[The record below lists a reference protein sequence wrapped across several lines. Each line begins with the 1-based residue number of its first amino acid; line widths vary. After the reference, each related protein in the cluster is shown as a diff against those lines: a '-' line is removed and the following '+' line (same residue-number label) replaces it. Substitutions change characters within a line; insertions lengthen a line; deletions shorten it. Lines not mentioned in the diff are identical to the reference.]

1 MHFFCRTRSDQS
13 AFSRVPVWILS
24 EDSWFCACGRGRPE
38 WWRWVGLLRK
48 GIFALQGRFKCTV
61 CLLWMSTDLHLS
73 LPLQDSLPEKL
84 AVHEKNVKEFDAFV
98 ETLQWSDFPVLLQQ
112 FFLLGASWRTMSTNI
127 CHPCSAFCLALTI
140 SFHQVSFLWL
150 LFQQQVQLICWFSS
164 AAPLHSSGP
173 LFLFA
178 FSLEFMT
185 SRYTGSQTPM
195 YETHFLFSLFCV
207 EGPCEKLPSSSSKS
221 PMVWVPST

>member
-1 MHFFCRTRSDQS
+1 MQSLSIVNETWSAPFFAPPGLTTREAGSPWEKCQRVWCLCRN
-13 AFSRVPVWILS
+13 
-24 EDSWFCACGRGRPE
+24 
-38 WWRWVGLLRK
+38 
-48 GIFALQGRFKCTV
+48 
-61 CLLWMSTDLHLS
+61 
-73 LPLQDSLPEKL
+73 L
-84 AVHEKNVKEFDAFV
+84 AVKRFSSFAAA
-98 ETLQWSDFPVLLQQ
+98 VLL
-112 FFLLGASWRTMSTNI
+112 LGPSWRMMSTNI
-127 CHPCSAFCLALTI
+127 CHPCSTFCLALTV

-178 FSLEFMT
+178 FNLEFMT

-207 EGPCEKLPSSSSKS
+207 EGLCEKLPSSSSKD
-221 PMVWVPST
+221 PMAWVPSTQLLANRHFVPTVFDPVRAQKALGHF

>member
-1 MHFFCRTRSDQS
+1 MKTTYLNIGFCKSNKYFLQS
-13 AFSRVPVWILS
+13 LIPLEHRELWVISKVCEFSRSAALCPGHPFRRMGHFS
-24 EDSWFCACGRGRPE
+24 PF
-38 WWRWVGLLRK
+38 WR
-48 GIFALQGRFKCTV
+48 
-61 CLLWMSTDLHLS
+61 M
-73 LPLQDSLPEKL
+73 
-84 AVHEKNVKEFDAFV
+84 
-98 ETLQWSDFPVLLQQ
+98 
-112 FFLLGASWRTMSTNI
+112 MSTNI